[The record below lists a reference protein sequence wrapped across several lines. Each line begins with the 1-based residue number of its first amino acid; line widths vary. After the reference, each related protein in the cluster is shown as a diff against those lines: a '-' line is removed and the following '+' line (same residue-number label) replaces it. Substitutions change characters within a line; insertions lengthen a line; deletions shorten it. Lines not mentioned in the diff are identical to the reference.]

1 MQKDNINIFSSNHG
15 IKNEDMVNKGNPF
28 CTFGFIR
35 TLYLFNVYYTLR
47 HKRYKTCLSKETPFA
62 KLSSVLSLNHKLK
75 DWSIYISTPRELK
88 VILIQIMATWKNL
101 SMYVFI
107 SLFTLYRHLKFSI
120 WYNWHNFEKVQL
132 AMLILFKTVQSIWK
146 RLNICWF
153 CVAEVAVQHF
163 KTWSISFRHAQLL

>member
-75 DWSIYISTPRELK
+75 DWSIYIHSTWTQSYIDSNNGYMEESAL
-88 VILIQIMATWKNL
+88 
-101 SMYVFI
+101 
-107 SLFTLYRHLKFSI
+107 HLKFSI

-132 AMLILFKTVQSIWK
+132 AMLILFKTAQSIWK

-163 KTWSISFRHAQLL
+163 KTWSISFRHAQFL

>member
-1 MQKDNINIFSSNHG
+1 MQKDNVNIFSSNHG

-35 TLYLFNVYYTLR
+35 TLYLFNVCYTLR

-75 DWSIYISTPRELK
+75 DSSIYPLHVNSKLYWFKWWLDRRIYVVK
-88 VILIQIMATWKNL
+88 NILCR
-101 SMYVFI
+101 Y
-107 SLFTLYRHLKFSI
+107 LKFLVQ
-120 WYNWHNFEKVQL
+120 HNSYDFETIQVT
-132 AMLILFKTVQSIWK
+132 MLISFKTVQSIWK